1 MSSKRYQ
8 MPTEQEMLDYFIL
21 LELGGTGADDD
32 VSRVMEAS
40 PRAAPC
46 ALKLVGPPH
55 HAVRH
60 QPVVTPAYHQ
70 PVSLPNRSPRTNPNA
85 VVAGRSAA
93 STAAA

>member
-1 MSSKRYQ
+1 MSSKRYHV
-8 MPTEQEMLDYFIL
+8 PTEQEILDYFIL

-46 ALKLVGPPH
+46 ALKLVGISH
-55 HAVRH
+55 HPVRH
-60 QPVVTPAYHQ
+60 QPGVTVTCHQ
-70 PVSLPNRSPRTNPNA
+70 PTSLPFSLPRANPSA